1 MKDLEQLKKD
11 ALGFPEKAKRIIVHN
26 ATTLTFANE
35 FLLSIKSLMKEI
47 AETFN
52 PIIKKAHE
60 AHKEAVAKKKEHE
73 APLVE
78 AERTIKLHIGS
89 YLEDLAKKRREA
101 EEQARREEEER
112 QKEEDRILAEAKVL
126 EDSGKVEEAQSL
138 QAEIPLPAQVE
149 IPPEP
154 EAKGLSLKQII
165 DTEQINMIVKRL
177 GGETKIPGIRVYP
190 VWKWEIDNRKLIPKS
205 YYKSMVASRTE
216 KVDIEIMTQGKP
228 EDA

>member
-11 ALGFPEKAKRIIVHN
+11 ALGFPDRAKRIIVHDGK
-26 ATTLTFANE
+26 TLSLANE
-35 FLLSIKSLMKEI
+35 FLQSIKLLMKKI

-73 APLVE
+73 APLIE

-89 YLEDLAKKRREA
+89 YLEEQARIRREA
-101 EEQARREEEER
+101 EEKAQKEEEER
-112 QKEEDRILAEAKVL
+112 QKEEERILAEAKVL
-126 EDSGKVEEAQSL
+126 EDSGKEKEAQSL

-154 EAKGLSLKQII
+154 EAEGLSVKQIL
-165 DTEQINMIVKRL
+165 DTEQINNIVTSTK
-177 GGETKIPGIRVYP
+177 GQIKIPGIEIYP
-190 VWKWEIDNRKLIPKS
+190 VWMWKIVNRKLIPKS
-205 YYKSMVASRTE
+205 YYKSSVASR
-216 KVDIEIMTQGKP
+216 GL
-228 EDA
+228 